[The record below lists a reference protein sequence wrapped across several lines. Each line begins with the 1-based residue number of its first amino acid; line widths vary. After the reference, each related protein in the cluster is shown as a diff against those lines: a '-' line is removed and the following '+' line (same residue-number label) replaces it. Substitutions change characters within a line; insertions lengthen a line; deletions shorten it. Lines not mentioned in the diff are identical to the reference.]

1 MSAKAFFDTNILVY
15 AFAQNDPRAESAEVL
30 LAGGG
35 VVNVQVLNEFANVAV
50 RKLGMS
56 WDEVA
61 EALNA
66 IRVFCPS
73 PRPLTVTVHE
83 AGLRIARQYGYRIYD
98 ALIVA
103 AALDAGCTEVLS
115 EDMRHRQSIE
125 GLTLRN
131 PFKPA

>member
-1 MSAKAFFDTNILVY
+1 VY
-15 AFAQNDPRAESAEVL
+15 
-30 LAGGG
+30 
-35 VVNVQVLNEFANVAV
+35 
-50 RKLGMS
+50 
-56 WDEVA
+56 
-61 EALNA
+61 
-66 IRVFCPS
+66 S

-103 AALDAGCTEVLS
+103 AALDAGCTELLS
-115 EDMRHRQSIE
+115 EDMQHGQSIE